1 MLSIILYNN
10 GDYCEFDVSVFS
22 RGQDTK
28 LIENQKLYKYVM
40 KGEKGNLLA
49 NLKVNRVVTRLTI
62 DIMVFNGDVSFS
74 IKENDLNVQKYYL
87 SNKITFNVLKPQEVL
102 DKVTIEFEANLN
114 SFFNIQYSVDS
125 KSNEQTE
132 EILFSGE
139 SYIVQINPLS
149 LSKTKTIKMSNL
161 FENRSPFLIN
171 FFAIN
176 CEFEVKRGKDEI
188 PFSDGYAQEYL
199 DKGQLVDN
207 YYTYNVKITQ
217 QDSSNYNNKMCFL
230 YVAGVEIDDK
240 INREIVVA
248 ENINQQIIFD
258 DKFKKIRFTYPFV
271 DRQKDLTYH
280 INVIDKAHY
289 KING

>member
-1 MLSIILYNN
+1 
-10 GDYCEFDVSVFS
+10 
-22 RGQDTK
+22 
-28 LIENQKLYKYVM
+28 
-40 KGEKGNLLA
+40 
-49 NLKVNRVVTRLTI
+49 
-62 DIMVFNGDVSFS
+62 
-74 IKENDLNVQKYYL
+74 
-87 SNKITFNVLKPQEVL
+87 
-102 DKVTIEFEANLN
+102 
-114 SFFNIQYSVDS
+114 
-125 KSNEQTE
+125 
-132 EILFSGE
+132 
-139 SYIVQINPLS
+139 
-149 LSKTKTIKMSNL
+149 MSNL

-176 CEFEVKRGKDEI
+176 CEFEVKRGKTEI

-230 YVAGVEIDDK
+230 YVTGVEIDDK

>member
-1 MLSIILYNN
+1 
-10 GDYCEFDVSVFS
+10 
-22 RGQDTK
+22 
-28 LIENQKLYKYVM
+28 
-40 KGEKGNLLA
+40 
-49 NLKVNRVVTRLTI
+49 
-62 DIMVFNGDVSFS
+62 
-74 IKENDLNVQKYYL
+74 
-87 SNKITFNVLKPQEVL
+87 
-102 DKVTIEFEANLN
+102 
-114 SFFNIQYSVDS
+114 
-125 KSNEQTE
+125 
-132 EILFSGE
+132 
-139 SYIVQINPLS
+139 
-149 LSKTKTIKMSNL
+149 MSNL

-171 FFAIN
+171 FFSIK
-176 CEFEVKRGKDEI
+176 CEFEDKRVKDEI

-280 INVIDKAHY
+280 INVIDKTHY